1 MDILRYTSFV
11 FQKPLTDVEVL
22 SADFVDICREAMKV
36 QYAFNRY
43 INVAIEEGRA
53 VDDAEIFE

>member
-1 MDILRYTSFV
+1 V